1 MNEEKIKRF
10 NNVIHWYS
18 GISCDLLFWVAIDTL
33 FLTIVKGFSASQ
45 IVSLAPISMAIC
57 IVLQIPILKIIKIIG
72 NTNSVRLGSFL
83 FLMSS
88 MLLTFGNNYA
98 VIVIGKIFCEIAFAF
113 MNIANV
119 ILKNNL
125 QIQGRGEDYIKIRTK
140 ANTVYAVIT
149 MAISFVASSMFNINK
164 YLPMIFCILSCL
176 ISFILSF
183 DIIDFSNY
191 NKTKAEKVHK
201 EKRKIKYSKLVIILI
216 ISYGL
221 FFAVVNSGQENGKL
235 LVQQELLKNFDVEK
249 TALIIG
255 AMLCI
260 SRIVR
265 VLANIM
271 FNKIYKKLKDK
282 VGIILPILLCISLI
296 CMITGYFIDN
306 SIMFKFIIM
315 GLGYIIILFV
325 RDPYKVYGQDLALNN
340 TDKESQ
346 SELITILEL
355 SRKIVRTIISFS
367 FTWVLIDHPMIL
379 VISISVILAFVEIA
393 ICIRLYRLVMTSAKK
408 EEAKRE
414 KNSVTV

>member
-1 MNEEKIKRF
+1 MNEEKLKRF
-10 NNVIHWYS
+10 NNIIHWYS
-18 GISCDLLFWVAIDTL
+18 GISSDLLFWVAIDTL
-33 FLTIVKGFSASQ
+33 FLTIVKGFSAAQ

-57 IVLQIPILKIIKIIG
+57 ILLQIPILKIIKIIG

-88 MLLTFGNNYA
+88 ILLTFGNNYA
-98 VIVIGKIFCEIAFAF
+98 VIVIGKTFCEIAFTF

-119 ILKNNL
+119 VLKNNL
-125 QIQGRGEDYIKIRTK
+125 ILQGRSDDYIKIRTK

-149 MAISFVASSMFNINK
+149 MIISFVASSMFNINN
-164 YLPMIFCILSCL
+164 YLPMIFCILFCL
-176 ISFILSF
+176 ISFVLSF

-191 NKTKAEKVHK
+191 NKTEIQKVHK

-216 ISYGL
+216 FAYGL

-235 LVQQELLKNFDVEK
+235 LIQQELLKNFNVEN

-255 AMLCI
+255 AIICI

-265 VLANIM
+265 VFANVI
-271 FNKIYKKLKDK
+271 FDKIYKKLKDK
-282 VGIILPILLCISLI
+282 VGVILPILLCMSLI
-296 CMITGYFIDN
+296 FIITGYFIDN
-306 SIMFKFIIM
+306 SIILKFMIM
-315 GLGYIIILFV
+315 GLGYIIILFI

-340 TDKESQ
+340 TDKENQ

-379 VISISVILAFVEIA
+379 VISISLILSIIEIA
-393 ICIRLYRLVMTSAKK
+393 ICIRLYRLVMTSSKK
-408 EEAKRE
+408 EKAKSE
-414 KNSVTV
+414 KNSVNV